1 MPSRKIIIAI
11 SLVAGMVAAGCGKVE
26 LVQVDATGNGGNPSA
41 GGPSLNRTPVVV
53 APTPAPAPTYNP
65 PLSLGKFEVKVTKC
79 DCSAW
84 KLGLFTKTAYIE
96 VKNPTQV
103 PLKGTVKV
111 QFTDNGSPI
120 ADISAENKQIELT
133 PGETQNFTVSAKSMK
148 IDNAAA
154 TVQMDGDAAPGMGVP
169 TVPGATAGGNGA
181 GASVYGAPP
190 GFGR

>member
-1 MPSRKIIIAI
+1 MPSRKMIIAI
-11 SLVAGMVAAGCGKVE
+11 SILVAGVVAGCGTVD
-26 LVQVDATGNGGNPSA
+26 LVPVDPVGGNGATSGA
-41 GGPSLNRTPVVV
+41 GPSLNRTPVVV

-84 KLGLFTKTAYIE
+84 KLGLFTKTAFVE

-120 ADISAENKQIELT
+120 ADIPAEAKQIELT
-133 PGETQNFTVSAKSMK
+133 PGETQNYTVSAKSMK

-154 TVQMDGDAAPGMGVP
+154 TVQMDGDAPAGIP
-169 TVPGATAGGNGA
+169 TVPGATAGTSPGGS
-181 GASVYGAPP
+181 SVYGAPP
-190 GFGR
+190 GLGL